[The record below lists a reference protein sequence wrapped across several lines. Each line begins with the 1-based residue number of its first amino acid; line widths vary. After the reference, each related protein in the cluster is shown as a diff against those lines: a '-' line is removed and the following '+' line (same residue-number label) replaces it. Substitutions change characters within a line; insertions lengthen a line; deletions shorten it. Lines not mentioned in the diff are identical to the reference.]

1 MKTTAT
7 RIIALNVHDS
17 HTSGGRSC
25 PVGHGYTDW
34 AVHDAR
40 LVEWTKNLPVWP
52 LLLAELGLGG
62 RTLATSYRHEYDEPG
77 TADTF
82 GVSAVVSVEKEL
94 AVLADRYTPEHLAD
108 KFFARELDRIE
119 RLRAALDAGLT
130 VAIWVSRTE
139 DPIEVNQAEAI
150 VFVSADGRR
159 GAVSVP
165 FSTRR

>member
-17 HTSGGRSC
+17 HTSGGRC
-25 PVGHGYTDW
+25 PVDDGYTDW
-34 AVHDAR
+34 AAQDAR
-40 LVEWTKNLPVWP
+40 VVEWTRGLPVWP

-77 TADTF
+77 EADTF
-82 GVSAVVSVEKEL
+82 GVSAVVGVEKEL
-94 AVLADRYTPEHLAD
+94 AVLEERYAPEHLAD
-108 KFFARELDRIE
+108 KFFARELDAIQ

-130 VAIWVSRTE
+130 VAIWVSKTE